1 MRTVLTLTFIASAAL
16 LAACS
21 NPESGKTGE
30 AGKSEAPAAA
40 AKAPKAGLWEQTTS
54 GGMIPAPM
62 TVKMCI
68 GDPVEG
74 SNPFEA
80 PPAAGSEC
88 TQSGTAT
95 DFKSTCTTNGMT
107 VTSAGKVTGDMN
119 SAYKVELTTTTTGAN
134 VPPQMAEMKM
144 TIDAKRVGD
153 CPAGVQPG
161 AIVQ

>member
-16 LAACS
+16 LSACS
-21 NPESGKTGE
+21 NAESGKAGE

-68 GDPVEG
+68 GEPVEG

-107 VTSAGKVTGDMN
+107 VTSAGKVTGAMS

-144 TIDAKRVGD
+144 TIDAERVGD